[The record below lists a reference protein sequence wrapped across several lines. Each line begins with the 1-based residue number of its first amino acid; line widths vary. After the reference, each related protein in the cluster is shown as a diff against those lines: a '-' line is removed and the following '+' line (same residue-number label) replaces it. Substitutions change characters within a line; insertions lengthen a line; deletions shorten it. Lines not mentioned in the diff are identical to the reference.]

1 MDSGSL
7 VALSQQKALRRSM
20 EVVAQNL
27 ANAGTPGYKGEKLCF
42 GNHIKA
48 AGVDHN
54 LSYVVERGVLRD
66 FSEGPGK
73 NTGNPLHLMIHG
85 SGFFPIQTKW
95 GTYYTRCGV
104 FELNAESEI
113 VTASGDP
120 LLAEDGMPIVVPEGT
135 KLIEITRDGTVSAD
149 QHVIGVIKAYTFKD
163 EQDLVPE
170 GHNLFSAK
178 ENPSTSDSTEI
189 LQGMLE
195 QANINPIH
203 EMTKMIEIL
212 RRYQEIQYAMNSH
225 KERQD
230 DSIDRLVKIA

>member
-7 VALSQQKALRRSM
+7 VALSQQRALQRSM

-27 ANAGTPGYKGEKLCF
+27 ANAGTIGYKGEKLCF

-73 NTGNPLHLMIHG
+73 TTGNPLHMMIHG
-85 SGFFPIQTKW
+85 SGFFPVRTKW
-95 GTYYTRCGV
+95 GTCYTRCGV

-113 VTASGDP
+113 VTASGDV
-120 LLAEDGMPIVVPEGT
+120 LLSDDDRPIIVPEGT
-135 KLIEITRDGTVSAD
+135 KHIEVERNGTVLAD
-149 QHVIGVIKAYTFKD
+149 QHVIGAIKAYIFQD
-163 EQDLVPE
+163 EQRLVPE
-170 GHNLFSAK
+170 GHNLFSSEEVPVAS
-178 ENPSTSDSTEI
+178 ENAEI
-189 LQGMLE
+189 LQGMVE
-195 QANINPIH
+195 QSNINPIH

-230 DSIDRLVKIA
+230 DSTDRLVKIV